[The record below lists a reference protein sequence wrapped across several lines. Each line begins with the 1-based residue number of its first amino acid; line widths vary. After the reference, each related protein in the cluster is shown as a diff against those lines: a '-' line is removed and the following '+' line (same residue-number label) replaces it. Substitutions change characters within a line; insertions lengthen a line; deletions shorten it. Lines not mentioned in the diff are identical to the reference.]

1 MQQDFPISASV
12 LLLSSEGRSMFKNST
27 HVPVKAKS
35 ESSYITESKFNEI
48 ISDIDLLQEL
58 RKYFLLLTHF
68 SDLTLQNYGV
78 AKQCS
83 EFA

>member
-27 HVPVKAKS
+27 HVPVKGKN
-35 ESSYITESKFNEI
+35 ENISSKKFNEI

-68 SDLTLQNYGV
+68 SDLTL
-78 AKQCS
+78 
-83 EFA
+83 